1 MESDQEYQTLAQE
14 KQKIRNYVNC
24 IGTDLDEYSV
34 TMLLSKQQFVIK
46 DWNVEVL
53 TRKETCGSVPAK
65 EVQGGY
71 PRQKGF
77 TRKDTI

>member
-1 MESDQEYQTLAQE
+1 M
-14 KQKIRNYVNC
+14 NC
-24 IGTDLDEYSV
+24 IGTGLDEYPV
-34 TMLLSKQQFVIK
+34 TLLLSKQQFVIK

-53 TRKETCGSVPAK
+53 TRKEACGSVRGK

-77 TRKDTI
+77 TRKDKI